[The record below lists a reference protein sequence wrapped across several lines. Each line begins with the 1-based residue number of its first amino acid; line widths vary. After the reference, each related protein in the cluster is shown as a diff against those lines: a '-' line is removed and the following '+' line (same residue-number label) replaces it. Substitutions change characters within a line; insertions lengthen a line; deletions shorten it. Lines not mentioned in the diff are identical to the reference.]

1 MSKMNRLM
9 FAWVALG
16 ALATAISFLVYLV
29 AQQTWRRSADD
40 PQIQLARDAAAAL
53 AAGRPVDAVV
63 AHDAVD
69 MERSLAPFLIVFDAD
84 GKIAGASGTLRGHVP
99 AVPAGVFA
107 SVRQRGEDRITWQP
121 VGAVRIASVIVS
133 YSGSR
138 EGFVLAGRSLAET
151 QNRISQFG
159 SLIAL
164 AWAATLVGLLV
175 VVAAGSWMLSP
186 RSAAV

>member
-9 FAWVALG
+9 VAWLALG
-16 ALATAISFLVYLV
+16 ALATAVCLLIYLV
-29 AQQTWRRSADD
+29 AQQTWRTSAND

-53 AAGRPVDAVV
+53 AAGRPVDTVV

-84 GKIAGASGTLRGHVP
+84 GKIVGASGTLRGHVP
-99 AVPAGVFA
+99 GMPAGVFA
-107 SVRQRGEDRITWQP
+107 SVRKSGEDRITWQP
-121 VGAVRIASVIVS
+121 IGGVRIASVIVS

-138 EGFVLAGRSLAET
+138 QGFVLAGRSLEET

-159 SLIAL
+159 NLIAL

-175 VVAAGSWMLSP
+175 VVAAGGWVLAP
-186 RSAAV
+186 A